1 LGVNSFSINIPKKRT
16 FTAPALADFYRTVVT
31 MTKHL
36 DSLKIQNFR
45 MLEDFEVE
53 KLGQI
58 NLIVGKNN
66 SGKSTVLEALRIY
79 AGNAD
84 RHLLEEIAKS
94 HDELYFLKD
103 EDIQPFTTGVIR
115 PFFSFFSRNNTI
127 GYKFLIGNKNKTLS
141 FQYMQYLE
149 LIDEKVKIEKNN
161 QFLGFLDDGLNEIY
175 LIRKNKYERLEHIR
189 NNKIPIN
196 INTESAPPIPASA
209 ISTQLADL
217 KVLSTKWD
225 SIVFT
230 DFEPTVIEALRIIEP
245 TIQGIAFVQDKN
257 KVTGERTAIVRLQG
271 QAQPVPL
278 KSLGDG
284 MQRILQI
291 ALNIYQAKDGFLLI
305 DEFENGLH
313 YSVQEKV
320 WGLIFEMAKRL
331 NIQVFATTH
340 SWDCIE
346 AFSKVAI
353 KREDVEGLL
362 FRMGRSAKTSDN
374 GKIIATIFDE
384 AKLERMTQADMEIR

>member
-1 LGVNSFSINIPKKRT
+1 
-16 FTAPALADFYRTVVT
+16 

-53 KLGQI
+53 KLGQV

-84 RHLLEEIAKS
+84 RHLLEEIAKEHGEKFKLFDDEVGNPKSEIYFKDFFSGRKLHNASFFHIGEFKNPNNALFLVFVNGDKSGFEQS
-94 HDELYFLKD
+94 HPEAISLFKIAQKEWKQRKIIRSFFVINGKFRHVYMIDEPNFDVLTTGLA
-103 EDIQPFTTGVIR
+103 EDIPCSST
-115 PFFSFFSRNNTI
+115 P
-127 GYKFLIGNKNKTLS
+127 
-141 FQYMQYLE
+141 
-149 LIDEKVKIEKNN
+149 
-161 QFLGFLDDGLNEIY
+161 
-175 LIRKNKYERLEHIR
+175 
-189 NNKIPIN
+189 
-196 INTESAPPIPASA
+196 
-209 ISTQLADL
+209 TQLPKLEELAE
-217 KVLSTKWD
+217 KWD

-230 DFEPTVIEALRIIEP
+230 DAEKEVVNALSIIEP
-245 TIQGIAFVQDKN
+245 TIQGIAFIQDKN

-284 MQRILQI
+284 MQRLLQI

-346 AFSKVAI
+346 AFSKVAVE
-353 KREDVEGLL
+353 RTDVEGLL

>member
-1 LGVNSFSINIPKKRT
+1 
-16 FTAPALADFYRTVVT
+16 
-31 MTKHL
+31 
-36 DSLKIQNFR
+36 

-53 KLGQI
+53 KLGQV

-217 KVLSTKWD
+217 KVFSTKWD

-346 AFSKVAI
+346 AFSEVAS

-362 FRMGRSAKTSDN
+362 FSMGRSAKTSDN

-384 AKLERMTQADMEIR
+384 AKLQRFTQADMDVR

>member
-1 LGVNSFSINIPKKRT
+1 
-16 FTAPALADFYRTVVT
+16 
-31 MTKHL
+31 
-36 DSLKIQNFR
+36 

-53 KLGQI
+53 KLGQV

-84 RHLLEEIAKS
+84 RHLLEELAKEHGEKYKLSDDEVGNKKSDVYFKDFFSDRNPSKCHFLLIGELKKPNNALFLIFIDGDKSGFEQSHPEAVSLFKIAQKEWKQRKIIRS
-94 HDELYFLKD
+94 FLVLNGKFRHIYMIDEPNFDVL
-103 EDIQPFTTGVIR
+103 TTGLAEDL
-115 PFFSFFSRNNTI
+115 PC
-127 GYKFLIGNKNKTLS
+127 
-141 FQYMQYLE
+141 
-149 LIDEKVKIEKNN
+149 
-161 QFLGFLDDGLNEIY
+161 GFT
-175 LIRKNKYERLEHIR
+175 
-189 NNKIPIN
+189 P
-196 INTESAPPIPASA
+196 
-209 ISTQLADL
+209 TQLPKLEELAE
-217 KVLSTKWD
+217 KWD

-230 DFEPTVIEALRIIEP
+230 DAEKEVVNALSIIEP
-245 TIQGIAFVQDKN
+245 TIQGIAFIQDKN

-320 WGLIFEMAKRL
+320 WGLIFAMAKLL

-346 AFSKVAI
+346 AFSKIANQ
-353 KREDVEGLL
+353 REDIEGVLIK
-362 FRMGRSAKTSDN
+362 MGRSIRDN
-374 GKIIATIFDE
+374 NKGQVISSVFDE
-384 AKLERMTQADMEIR
+384 DELAQLTQADVELR

>member
-1 LGVNSFSINIPKKRT
+1 
-16 FTAPALADFYRTVVT
+16 
-31 MTKHL
+31 
-36 DSLKIQNFR
+36 

-53 KLGQI
+53 KLGQV

-84 RHLLEEIAKS
+84 RHLLVEIAKE
-94 HDELYFLKD
+94 HGEKYKLLDDEIGNPKSEIYFKD
-103 EDIQPFTTGVIR
+103 FFTGRKVDVTPRFIIGELNTRTKFLMFSFVNGDISKSEETNTIFNDIFKDAKKEWKNKKVIR
-115 PFFSFFSRNNTI
+115 I
-127 GYKFLIGNKNKTLS
+127 FLVSTNKAVYFN
-141 FQYMQYLE
+141 
-149 LIDEKVKIEKNN
+149 LIDEPNN
-161 QFLGFLDDGLNEIY
+161 IVGEGELSNTPVGFV
-175 LIRKNKYERLEHIR
+175 
-189 NNKIPIN
+189 
-196 INTESAPPIPASA
+196 
-209 ISTQLADL
+209 STQLPKLEELAE
-217 KVLSTKWD
+217 KWD

-230 DFEPTVIEALRIIEP
+230 DAEKEVVNALSIIES
-245 TIQGIAFVQDKN
+245 TIQGIAFTKDKN
-257 KVTGERTAIVRLQG
+257 KVTGERTAIVRLKDQN
-271 QAQPVPL
+271 QPVPL

-320 WGLIFEMAKRL
+320 WSLIFEMAKHL

-346 AFSKVAI
+346 AFSEVAS

-362 FRMGRSAKTSDN
+362 FSMGRSAKTSDN

-384 AKLERMTQADMEIR
+384 AKLQRFTQADMDVR

>member
-1 LGVNSFSINIPKKRT
+1 
-16 FTAPALADFYRTVVT
+16 

-53 KLGQI
+53 KLGQV

-115 PFFSFFSRNNTI
+115 PFFSFFSKKSSAPI
-127 GYKFLIGNKNKTLS
+127 YKFSISELTNNQYLS
-141 FQYMQYLE
+141 FQHIHDDTCFRTLASIGLANNIFHGGLKEFYSIKKSQYE
-149 LIDEKVKIEKNN
+149 CIE
-161 QFLGFLDDGLNEIY
+161 D
-175 LIRKNKYERLEHIR
+175 IRMNK
-189 NNKIPIN
+189 
-196 INTESAPPIPASA
+196 PPIIVGGLSNTPCGF
-209 ISTQLADL
+209 ISVTAPEMKKLAYLWDTALIAQQEDTVHDIL
-217 KVLSTKWD
+217 KLVHDGFKSL
-225 SIVFT
+225 IF
-230 DFEPTVIEALRIIEP
+230 IENPHNPNGGRVPYMSVVGEERRI
-245 TIQGIAFVQDKN
+245 
-257 KVTGERTAIVRLQG
+257 
-271 QAQPVPL
+271 PL
-278 KSLGDG
+278 KSQGYGL
-284 MQRILQI
+284 QRLLQI

-346 AFSKVAI
+346 AFSEVAS

-362 FRMGRSAKTSDN
+362 FRMGRSAKTSDK
-374 GKIIATIFDE
+374 GRIIATIFDE
-384 AKLERMTQADMEIR
+384 AKLERFTKADMEVR

>member
-1 LGVNSFSINIPKKRT
+1 
-16 FTAPALADFYRTVVT
+16 

-53 KLGQI
+53 KLGQV

-84 RHLLEEIAKS
+84 RWLLQKIWQERGERFTASKHEGKNIDDFIFFADFFHNRVVTDFTQFSIGSINSDPVNFQISHIDAYKKHHASYPADEIIETAIQHKPLNKRIYVATKHEAYS
-94 HDELYFLKD
+94 VMFFDYSDDEQ
-103 EDIQPFTTGVIR
+103 ISIMSVSTG
-115 PFFSFFSRNNTI
+115 FWSS
-127 GYKFLIGNKNKTLS
+127 
-141 FQYMQYLE
+141 
-149 LIDEKVKIEKNN
+149 
-161 QFLGFLDDGLNEIY
+161 
-175 LIRKNKYERLEHIR
+175 
-189 NNKIPIN
+189 IPI
-196 INTESAPPIPASA
+196 SLVG
-209 ISTQLADL
+209 TQLTDIKELAQ
-217 KVLSTKWD
+217 KWD

-230 DFEPTVIEALRIIEP
+230 DFEQTVTEALRIIEP
-245 TIQGIAFVQDKN
+245 TIQGVAFIQDKN

-346 AFSKVAI
+346 AFSEVAS

-362 FRMGRSAKTSDN
+362 FSMGRSAKTSDN

-384 AKLERMTQADMEIR
+384 AKLQRFTQADMDVR